1 MNNQTKL
8 KDNMKLFKILLKL
21 NLLSFNIILNLAL
34 ILGLNIENKN
44 KDLIITEMM
53 NYLKDQNDNDLD
65 NFNNL
70 LEDNVPS
77 NDINKLCSLLKVD
90 SSVGGII
97 PFSEFFI
104 NDIQNKKI

>member
-53 NYLKDQNDNDLD
+53 NYLKD
-65 NFNNL
+65 
-70 LEDNVPS
+70 
-77 NDINKLCSLLKVD
+77 
-90 SSVGGII
+90 
-97 PFSEFFI
+97 
-104 NDIQNKKI
+104 